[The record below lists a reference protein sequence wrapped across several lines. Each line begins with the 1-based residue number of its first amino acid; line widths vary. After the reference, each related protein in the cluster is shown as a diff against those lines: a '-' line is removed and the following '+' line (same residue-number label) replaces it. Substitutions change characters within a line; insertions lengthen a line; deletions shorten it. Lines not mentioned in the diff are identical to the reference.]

1 MTQANNPRRVLRGT
15 FVLAVMV
22 GALAP
27 TIALADEGGV
37 SFRLPGIFG
46 SLAAAP
52 QQPGWSLATIYYH
65 TTVSG
70 GSDVAVAREFQ
81 AGRVPA
87 I

>member
-1 MTQANNPRRVLRGT
+1 MTQANNPRRVLGGT

-46 SLAAAP
+46 SLAATPVFGGQLAVSMTGIVALTAP
-52 QQPGWSLATIYYH
+52 I
-65 TTVSG
+65 
-70 GSDVAVAREFQ
+70 
-81 AGRVPA
+81 
-87 I
+87 